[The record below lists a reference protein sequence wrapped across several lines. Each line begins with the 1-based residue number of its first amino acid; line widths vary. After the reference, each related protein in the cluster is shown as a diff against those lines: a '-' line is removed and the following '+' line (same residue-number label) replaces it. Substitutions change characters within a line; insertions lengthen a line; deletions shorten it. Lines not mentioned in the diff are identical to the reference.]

1 MKTAVVGAG
10 AFGTGLAIALA
21 ANGPLTLWARDSDA
35 AITMAKTRENT
46 RRLLNHKIP
55 DNVFV
60 TSDLEHVFIAETV
73 LLAIPSQKLGDWLAK
88 YSHRLAGKRLIACC
102 KGIDQI
108 TLRGPVAQIEA
119 HVPDAIGAIL
129 TGPGFAAD
137 IAKNLPAALTL
148 ACKNKDEGANLQKCL
163 STSTLRIYLSDDVI
177 GAELGGA
184 LKNVIAI
191 ACGVCM
197 GAGFGESARAALITR
212 GFAEMQRI
220 GRALGADPETL
231 MGLSGFGDLA
241 LTCTSDASRN
251 YRYGFAIG
259 AMENSDQNTTIEGAA
274 TAVSVTNLAEYRDL
288 DLPICHMVTELSS
301 GKINPETALI
311 SLLSRPLRKE

>member
-10 AFGTGLAIALA
+10 AFGTGLAISLA
-21 ANGPLTLWARDSDA
+21 ANGPITLWARDSDA
-35 AITMAKTRENT
+35 ADLMSETRENT
-46 RRLLNHKIP
+46 RRLLNHRIP

-73 LLAIPSQKLGDWLAK
+73 LLAIPSQKLGDWLGK
-88 YSHRLAGKRLIACC
+88 HSHRLAGKRLIACC

-220 GRALGADPETL
+220 GGALGADPETL

-251 YRYGFAIG
+251 YQYGFAIG

-288 DLPICHMVTELSS
+288 DLPICHMVAELSS